1 MTILSQ
7 ILRLFNNLIEFIK
20 NNPKFFLGVIF
31 ALLITLL
38 FRQCEKTKDLKNE
51 IKIGEVER
59 QNEYNRLTNNF
70 EILQDSIDYLV
81 GDGVYVRGVLQLKQD
96 EIDKL
101 NGRVAREQR
110 RVRELKEKLKDAEIK
125 SVYVADITSNTSTSD
140 VHNIMKVD
148 SAGNIGIGIA
158 DTNEVFSLETETW
171 FNFRK
176 DNGELGFYFVDK
188 FGPGKPSLL
197 NHRFNFSL
205 SFVQAELPDGTT
217 KVYVTPV
224 NGDGVAIPKS
234 QLNIPF
240 IEGVNYIDVQPQTIK
255 VPEVR
260 TKRRGFGLMVG
271 PSYGLYN
278 TNNGFQPTWG
288 IGVTAGYRFF

>member
-1 MTILSQ
+1 MLVLSQ
-7 ILRLFNNLIEFIK
+7 IIRLTNNLIEFIK

-31 ALLITLL
+31 ALLMTLL
-38 FRQCEKTKDLKNE
+38 FRQCEKTKDLKNQ

-59 QNEYNRLTNNF
+59 QNEYNRLTNNYI
-70 EILQDSIDYLV
+70 ILQDSINYLAE
-81 GDGVYVRGVLQLKQD
+81 DGVYVRGVLQLKQD

-101 NGRVAREQR
+101 NSRVAHEQR
-110 RVRELKEKLKDAEIK
+110 RVRELKEKLKDADIK
-125 SVYVADITSNTSTSD
+125 SVYVVGVTSNTSTSD
-140 VHNIMKVD
+140 VHNIMKMD
-148 SAGNIGIGIA
+148 SSGNIGIGIA

-176 DNGELGFYFVDK
+176 ENGELSFYFVDK
-188 FGPGKPSLL
+188 FGHGKPSLL
-197 NHRFNFSL
+197 NHRLNFSL
-205 SFVQAELPDGTT
+205 SLVQVELPDGTT

-224 NGDGVAIPKS
+224 NSDGLAIPRS

-240 IEGVNYIDVQPQTIK
+240 IEGVNYIDVKPQTIK

-271 PSYGLYN
+271 PSYGLHN